1 MGRIADVQHRH
12 PLAAGILTGTAVGVS
27 LGLLFAPRRGSETRQ
42 KVREGCNHMATS
54 TSSGYR
60 RAKGAVGQLANRG
73 HSVYAATREHVVKGA
88 KGTGQYVRDIADAV
102 TRKAHRQSDNALRRV
117 TSSSPAGQPRKA
129 I

>member
-12 PLAAGILTGTAVGVS
+12 PLAAGILAGTAVGVS
-27 LGLLFAPRRGSETRQ
+27 LGLLFAPRRGSDTR
-42 KVREGCNHMATS
+42 KKMKEGVNHIATS

-73 HSVYAATREHVVKGA
+73 HGAYVTTREHVVKGA

-102 TRKAHRQSDNALRRV
+102 TRKARQSDNPHRRV
-117 TSSSPAGQPRKA
+117 TPSSPAGQPRKA